1 MQLHFFSPE
10 LSHVLA
16 VAAPGVCPQTDLH
29 QVGAAGQ
36 GEVPGVTVQSVVV
49 QGQHLQR
56 LQVTERLVLDVV
68 QQVPVKVELSQSC
81 K

>member
-10 LSHVLA
+10 LSNVFA
-16 VAAPGVCPQTDLH
+16 VAAPGIGPQTDLDK
-29 QVGAAGQ
+29 VGAVDQ
-36 GEVPGVTVQSVVV
+36 GEVPGVAEQPVVV

-56 LQVTERLVLDVV
+56 LEVTERLVLDVV
-68 QQVPVKVELSQSC
+68 QEVTVKVELSQSC

>member
-10 LSHVLA
+10 LRDVAA
-16 VAAPGVCPQTDLH
+16 VTAPGVGPQADLH
-29 QVGAAGQ
+29 QVGAVGQ
-36 GEVPGVTVQSVVV
+36 GEVPGVAEQPVVV

-56 LQVTERLVLDVV
+56 LEVTERLVLDVV
-68 QQVPVKVELSQSC
+68 QEVPVKVELSQTC